1 MLSTKQMGLITIIT
15 LLSIFFSSLLPSST
29 SLHIHLQPSLQ
40 HQVNGNNFKKLLSL
54 PVLPRKLRFT
64 DKVQEY
70 AEVRDLASQKQK
82 NYLPAVKKYRRIQ
95 NMKVVDI
102 KKSKQEL
109 MEGDN
114 PSRFFTMDYHNVRKR
129 PPIHNKHHEENKN

>member
-1 MLSTKQMGLITIIT
+1 MGLITIIT

-40 HQVNGNNFKKLLSL
+40 HQEAVNGNNFKKLLSL

-102 KKSKQEL
+102 KKSKQEW